1 MHDLSL
7 DEIEELTRHNADL
20 TKLTVP
26 RVNAFIPHNPMKNPK
41 QAAFLLL
48 DNLEALYGGSAG
60 GGKSDALL
68 MSALQYVDEPKYAA
82 LLLRRTFA
90 DLALPGA
97 LMDRAHDWL
106 NGKAKWHDKEKTWE
120 FPKGATL
127 TFGYLEHEMDKYRYQ
142 SAEFQFIGFDELTQ
156 FLELQ
161 YRFLFSRLRR
171 LAGSKIPVRM
181 RAASNPGNI
190 GHEWVKQRFIEERKK
205 AGRIFIPAS
214 LVDNPFVDV
223 EAYKKALD
231 KLDYITREQLL
242 SGVWDITNTD
252 GKFKRSWF
260 EIVDDFPSD
269 AQFVRYWDLA
279 ATTPKQSAGGRMTDP
294 DYTVGA
300 LLCEQKG
307 VFTIVDIRRFRARP
321 KEVEE
326 NIKQTANED
335 GKSVPIYME
344 QEPGSAGVNT
354 IDHYAREVLKGFDFR
369 GNRATGSKELRAN
382 PVSSAAEHGNVKLMR
397 GPWITTFL
405 DEAEIF
411 PKGTHDDQ
419 VDAVSGGFEILSEG
433 RGTIAVGFG
442 TIHHNVRDG
451 LVSARHMVDPRG
463 IEVN

>member
-7 DEIEELTRHNADL
+7 DEIEELTRHNAEL

-68 MSALQYVDEPKYAA
+68 MAALQYVDEPKYAA

-106 NGKAKWHDKEKTWE
+106 NGKAHWHDKEKTWE

-181 RAASNPGNI
+181 RSASNPGNI

-205 AGRIFIPAS
+205 SGRIFIPAS
-214 LVDNPFVDV
+214 LADNPFVDV
-223 EAYKKALD
+223 DAYRKALD

-242 SGVWDITNTD
+242 SGVWDVTNTD

-279 ATTPKQSAGGRMTDP
+279 ATTPKQSAGGRMTD
-294 DYTVGA
+294 
-300 LLCEQKG
+300 
-307 VFTIVDIRRFRARP
+307 
-321 KEVEE
+321 
-326 NIKQTANED
+326 QTAYED

-397 GPWITTFL
+397 GPWITAFL

-442 TIHHNVRDG
+442 TIHHNVRDD